1 MTGAPPPYGKP
12 WPPRQSDR
20 KPAVWLLVGLAVFVV
35 VGLAAGGVYL
45 LLDDRTPR
53 ETAEAFVNS
62 YADGDCQAAWDL
74 MSARARERL
83 GDANA
88 IDAPKSFCDRWK
100 LDPGERF
107 TIVHL
112 VTLTQNNNEA
122 TVKITTRSTA
132 NGEETV
138 TLHLVKAGD
147 EWQIGD

>member
-1 MTGAPPPYGKP
+1 MTAAPPPYPKP
-12 WPPRQSDR
+12 WPPPQSER
-20 KPAVWLLVGLAVFVV
+20 KTAVWLLVGLAVLVV
-35 VGLAAGGVYL
+35 VGLAGGGVYL
-45 LLDDRTPR
+45 LLDNRTPR

-62 YADGDCQAAWDL
+62 YADGDCQAAWNL
-74 MSARARERL
+74 MSASARERL

-100 LDPGERF
+100 PDPGESF

-112 VTLTQNNNEA
+112 VTLTQNDNEA

-132 NGEETV
+132 NGKETV
-138 TLHLVKAGD
+138 TLHLIKAGG

>member
-1 MTGAPPPYGKP
+1 MTAAPPPYAKP
-12 WPPRQSDR
+12 WPPPQSDR
-20 KPAVWLLVGLAVFVV
+20 KPARLLLVGLAAVV
-35 VGLAAGGVYL
+35 IVGLAGGGAYL
-45 LLDDRTPR
+45 LLDDRNPR

-74 MSARARERL
+74 MSAPARDRL

-88 IDAPKSFCDRWK
+88 IDAPKSFCDRWQP
-100 LDPGERF
+100 DPGESF

-138 TLHLVKAGD
+138 TIHLVKTDG
-147 EWQIGD
+147 EWQVGN

>member
-1 MTGAPPPYGKP
+1 MTAAPPPYGKS
-12 WPPRQSDR
+12 WPPPRSDR
-20 KPAVWLLVGLAVFVV
+20 KPVVWLLVALAILVVLGLIG
-35 VGLAAGGVYL
+35 VGAYL

-74 MSARARERL
+74 MSTSARERL

-100 LDPGERF
+100 PDPGESF

-112 VTLTQNNNEA
+112 VTWTQNDSEA

-132 NGEETV
+132 NGTETV
-138 TLHLVKAGD
+138 TVHLVKAGGGWKID
-147 EWQIGD
+147 G